1 MLLVFGA
8 AAVTANI
15 VLMRLLDPGMNG
27 RCYFQSI
34 ESGFC
39 PAGGESRKI
48 WYATSSA
55 DHSRSRVDSLPG
67 KLRVARSLEWSV
79 DARVLPALLSQ
90 KRRNSSRRATTCE
103 TRLAFGQCED
113 RFQ

>member
-1 MLLVFGA
+1 
-8 AAVTANI
+8 
-15 VLMRLLDPGMNG
+15 
-27 RCYFQSI
+27 
-34 ESGFC
+34 
-39 PAGGESRKI
+39 
-48 WYATSSA
+48 
-55 DHSRSRVDSLPG
+55 VDSLPG